1 MTFLP
6 RMALVLFMSVCALT
20 IANGQQLQCNPCGN
34 NYGSV
39 QVGASKEFTFQL
51 TNSGSGAL
59 TIRSREKSNQNFFFH
74 HFRLPIT
81 LQPGQSTSMLLDFV
95 PATTGTITGT
105 ITLRSNSP
113 NSPLRLAVSGT
124 GTSLAGLGVSPSSL
138 NFGNVTVGAS
148 TSLQLTLSAASQP
161 VTISVAQVD
170 SSEFT
175 LPGFTPP
182 ITIAAGQSLAATVKF
197 TPNASGTAT
206 GNLVLTSDAGNS
218 PSTVPLIGV
227 GVAVQPHSAD
237 LSWTPSKDSVI
248 GYNVY
253 RGVTKGGSYAK
264 INPVLDSSTDYTDST
279 VSGGTTYY
287 YVATAV
293 DADGVESAYSNEV
306 AVAIPS
312 P

>member
-6 RMALVLFMSVCALT
+6 RMALALFVSVCPLA
-20 IANGQQLQCNPCGN
+20 IAGAQQLQCNPCNN
-34 NYGSV
+34 NYGPV
-39 QVGASKEFTFQL
+39 QIGASREFTFQL
-51 TNSGSGAL
+51 TNSGSSAL
-59 TIRSREKSNQNFFFH
+59 TIRTRGRNTQNFFFR

-81 LQPGQSTSMLLDFV
+81 LQPGQGTSLRVDFV
-95 PATTGTITGT
+95 PAATGTLTGT
-105 ITLRSNSP
+105 MTLRSNAL
-113 NSPLRLAVSGT
+113 NSPLRIAVSGT
-124 GTSLAGLGVSPSSL
+124 GTSPAGLGVSPTSL
-138 NFGNVTVGAS
+138 NFGNVTVGSSA
-148 TSLQLTLSAASQP
+148 SLQLTLSAASGP
-161 VTISVAQVD
+161 VTISSAQVD

-175 LPGFTPP
+175 LPGFTVPV
-182 ITIAAGQSLAATVKF
+182 TIASGQSVGATVTF

-206 GNLVLTSDAGNS
+206 ANLVLTSDAGNS
-218 PSTVPLIGV
+218 PNTVPATGV

-237 LSWTPSKDSVI
+237 LSWSASKDTVI

-253 RGVTKGGSYAK
+253 RGVTKGGSYTK
-264 INPVLDSSTDYTDST
+264 INPVLDSSTDYTDNT
-279 VSGGTTYY
+279 VSAGTTYY